1 MKDDLY
7 YISPESL
14 EHRELTPHEIETILF
29 SRKTNQEK
37 PFDVAIAFILCILA
51 AIIDPFKNKFINIL
65 LIVTF
70 IVYIIIRAVLDHV
83 PHIRYKS
90 VASGK
95 VLKKEIQYQDVG
107 IKDTSIFKPYKINN
121 THINGTKQTK
131 AFYYLI
137 VKLSDDKYLR
147 YVNCSKEDFHGL
159 NTGDNVLVVYYGNNN
174 LRGYKV

>member
-1 MKDDLY
+1 MSNRK
-7 YISPESL
+7 
-14 EHRELTPHEIETILF
+14 PHEFRVKDKLEVADAM
-29 SRKTNQEK
+29 K
-37 PFDVAIAFILCILA
+37 PPAHL
-51 AIIDPFKNKFINIL
+51 
-65 LIVTF
+65 
-70 IVYIIIRAVLDHV
+70 
-83 PHIRYKS
+83 S
-90 VASGK
+90 
-95 VLKKEIQYQDVG
+95 KEIQYQDVG